1 MGSRRE
7 LSVLHLD
14 IDAFFAAV
22 EVLMNPS
29 LRGKPVVV
37 GGMPWERGVVSTA
50 SYEARKYGVHSG
62 MPLRRAGE
70 LCPNCVFLRGHFRV
84 YREFSE
90 KFFRLLYR
98 YTPHILPASLDEAY
112 LDLSSLTLL
121 YPDLLSYARRIKEE
135 VERDLGLSISGGLAR
150 NRLLAKLATE
160 RAKPGG
166 FFVLHPGD
174 EEDFLGELP
183 MEALPGIG
191 HKTREVLLRLGIKK
205 VRDLRGLSL
214 EALRSLFGLHGE
226 YLYYA
231 SRGEDVRGGACDFQ
245 SQAPPRSLS
254 RETTFLEDLWDLD
267 LLLAHLSYLSDRLAS
282 GLREEGLKAG
292 RIGLKVRFSD
302 FTTITRSRS
311 LRRPTDEHSLIYEIA
326 RELFM
331 PIYEKADLS
340 IRLLGVTGSDLRQ
353 GYEPELFERRKRGI
367 QASVDLIRRKF
378 GFGAIL
384 TAREL
389 KLSSLYSLDKAHGYV
404 LKTAS
409 LTR

>member
-22 EVLMNPS
+22 EVLMDPS

-50 SYEARKYGVHSG
+50 SYEARKYGVRSG

-70 LCPNCVFLRGHFRV
+70 LCPNCVFLRGHFQV

-98 YTPHILPASLDEAY
+98 YTPYILPASLDEAY

-166 FFVLHPGD
+166 FFVLRPED
-174 EEDFLGELP
+174 EENFLGELP

-214 EALRSLFGLHGE
+214 KALRSLFGLHGE

-245 SQAPPRSLS
+245 
-254 RETTFLEDLWDLD
+254 
-267 LLLAHLSYLSDRLAS
+267 
-282 GLREEGLKAG
+282 
-292 RIGLKVRFSD
+292 
-302 FTTITRSRS
+302 
-311 LRRPTDEHSLIYEIA
+311 
-326 RELFM
+326 
-331 PIYEKADLS
+331 
-340 IRLLGVTGSDLRQ
+340 
-353 GYEPELFERRKRGI
+353 
-367 QASVDLIRRKF
+367 
-378 GFGAIL
+378 
-384 TAREL
+384 
-389 KLSSLYSLDKAHGYV
+389 
-404 LKTAS
+404 
-409 LTR
+409 